1 MKATI
6 TERGQVS
13 IPAQLRREMHLE
25 AGQTVVWEKVSATEC
40 RLLVLLPEPNIPD
53 PIAALNFARQHGL
66 DEGSSDD
73 YLGDLRAGESE
84 GEVAP

>member
-40 RLLVLLPEPNIPD
+40 RLLILSPEPNTPD
-53 PIAALNFARQHGL
+53 PIAALSFARQHGL

-73 YLGDLRAGESE
+73 YLRSLRADENEEETVS
-84 GEVAP
+84 

>member
-13 IPAQLRREMHLE
+13 IPAQLRREMQLE

-40 RLLVLLPEPNIPD
+40 RLLILSPETSLPD

-73 YLGDLRAGESE
+73 YLRNLRADE
-84 GEVAP
+84 GEQEAAP

>member
-25 AGQTVVWEKVSATEC
+25 PGQTVRWERVSATEC
-40 RLLVLLPEPNIPD
+40 RLIALPLEAVAPD
-53 PIAALNFARQHGL
+53 PLAALGFARQHGL
-66 DEGSSDD
+66 EEGSADAF
-73 YLGDLRAGESE
+73 LRELRVGESE
-84 GEVAP
+84 AETAG